1 MLGTSLL
8 LWNCEKNENVLEAT
22 NLESKHTFIK
32 PELAIEEIRS
42 VYNSNKYKGQK
53 PSNEH
58 KKILSEINTKVVA
71 KKSIAAGTRKIYSFV
86 LKKSLQ
92 NKTASSNVYFDNL
105 FVNIDKE
112 KNIEYHLMRYI
123 PTSEWLANNGNL
135 AEYSGK
141 IQYLSDVRKVISSI
155 TLEKGI
161 EIKVEQKR
169 QIQAKCGFKLV
180 YKMTVCGALDG
191 DAMSC
196 THFYELEN
204 DCDGSGGSTTGGEDF
219 SSGSDFSESD
229 GSTTDWG
236 SNNDDETTG
245 GDTSSGSGGSSFGGE
260 PILDR
265 CPEGTLIDPKTG
277 YCIVK
282 EVVEDDIID
291 ETNNPCVSTIIK
303 ALQEKDMKGALVP
316 DLEGMG
322 HLSQMVLDLFG
333 ECSNYDLVIDVAQ
346 LDAIGTNVNA
356 ETDGIESIT
365 LDTDLVKDA
374 TQLSIAKTL
383 IHESL
388 HAFINLNLDKYNRNK
403 TFIQAIE
410 VYYTKYNDDSNL
422 SQHSFMSQFVEA
434 LACSLSAYDNHQQP
448 MEYYTTMSWGGLESS
463 DTYKALS
470 SSEKTTIQK
479 IINNERYA
487 KSDAKSTKCP

>member
-1 MLGTSLL
+1 MFSIFHLQITTS
-8 LWNCEKNENVLEAT
+8 NT
-22 NLESKHTFIK
+22 TFN
-32 PELAIEEIRS
+32 
-42 VYNSNKYKGQK
+42 NSNKAFNYYSLQQNFDGYTTLVDVNNKVASFNEFYQGKIITK
-53 PSNEH
+53 PE
-58 KKILSEINTKVVA
+58 
-71 KKSIAAGTRKIYSFV
+71 SIASREVMTCTYVGWWSNGTFEPISE
-86 LKKSLQ
+86 LWC
-92 NKTASSNVYFDNL
+92 
-105 FVNIDKE
+105 
-112 KNIEYHLMRYI
+112 
-123 PTSEWLANNGNL
+123 TSE
-135 AEYSGK
+135 
-141 IQYLSDVRKVISSI
+141 
-155 TLEKGI
+155 
-161 EIKVEQKR
+161 
-169 QIQAKCGFKLV
+169 
-180 YKMTVCGALDG
+180 
-191 DAMSC
+191 
-196 THFYELEN
+196 
-204 DCDGSGGSTTGGEDF
+204 GGSNGEDDGE
-219 SSGSDFSESD
+219 SGYNY
-229 GSTTDWG
+229 GGGGTTSG
-236 SNNDDETTG
+236 TT
-245 GDTSSGSGGSSFGGE
+245 
-260 PILDR
+260 
-265 CPEGTLIDPKTG
+265 
-277 YCIVK
+277 
-282 EVVEDDIID
+282 EDDIID
-291 ETNNPCVSTIIK
+291 NTNNPCVSAIIK

-434 LACSLSAYDNHQQP
+434 LAYSLSAYDNHQQP
-448 MEYYTTMSWGGLESS
+448 MEYYTAMSWGGLESS